1 MTDSLEFVFS
11 AREGDD
17 EVRFFITEEAVEVSF
32 LSAPWFVF
40 RLPVSEVFGV
50 RFFIGAPR
58 EATLIV
64 YEAAGIPYVSLT
76 MSLEDALRAR
86 TILHELLGVPDF
98 TRK

>member
-1 MTDSLEFVFS
+1 M
-11 AREGDD
+11 
-17 EVRFFITEEAVEVSF
+17 
-32 LSAPWFVF
+32 
-40 RLPVSEVFGV
+40 FGV

-98 TRK
+98 TRR